1 MKSLRTLFLAI
12 PLLTLVGCGCTSD
25 EGGFTPLP
33 GTVLPFR
40 VGTRV
45 TPNPVPPVAGR
56 RRIDVFFLMDDSGF
70 NPNAPGNPFNQP
82 GMQFGDIVLQPGR
95 KKQAVAQGIFS
106 DMVFA
111 NVSNVALQKLSAALE
126 AAYPNEDFDVAF
138 GVGRYEDFGGPFR
151 TDDQQA
157 RPFILNQPIF
167 RENRDTFTT
176 KFNTAL
182 TRNAPGSGNDR
193 TGTVDPQTI
202 VEALFQI
209 AAGAGFDGNGGGTD
223 GSGVFGSGQS
233 QDAPG
238 TSGDVPAASFTA
250 DGLDEDGEP
259 QYTTPGGLLA
269 SGNLGGVG
277 WRPEALHYVIT
288 TSDIAGVSPFPLNT
302 PAGDIINISIP
313 NSPGGTY
320 PRAAAAV
327 PAQAFSSRTP
337 SGADGPTR
345 VASQAAGRFGLL
357 QPPVAPTDAHTLDQ
371 AIVALN
377 VASLNIEVLSIG
389 TPSSAP
395 IPFKPNL
402 PGGTFPDIPAIPDPA
417 NPDPSPFTWMSAFA
431 KLTGATRPWPP
442 AGPNPTVLPLVYNL
456 ATVFPQGGTVLPD
469 LVEDLVYRVGEG
481 LASLPAVGGPVLNTV
496 TYEFAL
502 TLNTGPGSPFT
513 IAAVSPVD
521 TDGAGTVV
529 TISGNN
535 IRVQVQQFLQGQPP
549 PATIEIFWIVQLQLN
564 DPFRSTTA
572 SDNLPFTILG
582 TAGLNP
588 AKGPNTGT
596 IFYTAPLPSAVAVG
610 TATLANMTAGCAFVA
625 DQNGAGR
632 TDVGTCP

>member
-12 PLLTLVGCGCTSD
+12 PLLTLVGCGCTGD

-33 GTVLPFR
+33 GAVLPFR
-40 VGTRV
+40 VGAKV
-45 TPNPVPPVAGR
+45 TPIPVPPVPAKR
-56 RRIDVFFLMDDSGF
+56 KIDVFFLMDDSGF
-70 NPNAPGNPFNQP
+70 NPNSPGNPFNQP
-82 GMQFGDIVLQPGR
+82 GMQFGDIVLQAGR

-111 NVSNVALQKLSAALE
+111 NVSNVALQKLSNALE

-167 RENRDTFTT
+167 RENRDTFSG

-193 TGTVDPQTI
+193 TASPDSQTI

-209 AAGAGFDGNGGGTD
+209 GTGAGFDGDGGGSN
-223 GSGVFGSGQS
+223 GSGLFGSAQS

-238 TSGDVPAASFTA
+238 NSGDVPAATFGA

-259 QYTTPGGLLA
+259 QFTTPGGLLS

-277 WRPEALHYVIT
+277 WRPDALHYVLT

-302 PAGDIINISIP
+302 SVAAPINVNITSTDGL
-313 NSPGGTY
+313 NGY
-320 PRAAAAV
+320 PRDPDAV
-327 PAQAFSSRTP
+327 PGQAFSFRP
-337 SGADGPTR
+337 PGPPPAATQ
-345 VASQAAGRFGLL
+345 VALQAASRFGLV
-357 QPPVAPTDAHTLDQ
+357 QPPVSPTNAHTVQQSVD
-371 AIVALN
+371 ALN
-377 VASLNIEVLSIG
+377 AAALNIEVLSIG
-389 TPSSAP
+389 TPSAVP
-395 IPFKPNL
+395 VPFKPNV
-402 PGGTFPDIPAIPDPA
+402 PGAIFPDVQAIPNPTQ
-417 NPDPSPFTWMSAFA
+417 PDPGPFTWMSAYA
-431 KLTGATRPWPP
+431 ELTGAVRPWPAP
-442 AGPNPTVLPLVYNL
+442 AGPVLPLVYNL
-456 ATVFPQGGTVLPD
+456 ATVFPQGGTVLPHV
-469 LVEDLVYRVGEG
+469 VEDLVYRVGQG
-481 LASLPAVGGPVLNTV
+481 LTFLPPAGPPVLGTV

-502 TLNTGPGSPFT
+502 ALNTGPGSPFT

-521 TDGAGTVV
+521 TDGGGAVV

-535 IRVQVQQFLQGQPP
+535 IRVQVQKYLVGNPP
-549 PATIEIFWIVQLQLN
+549 PPTVEIYWVVQMQLN
-564 DPFRSTTA
+564 DPFRNNTA

-582 TAGLNP
+582 TAAGNP
-588 AKGPNTGT
+588 DKGPNTGT
-596 IFYTAPLPSAVAVG
+596 IFYSAPLPSAVPVG
-610 TATLANMTAGCAFVA
+610 TATLANVLLGCAWVA

-632 TDVGTCP
+632 VDLGVCP